1 LNREVRVDVF
11 LAVLTYFGYVFV
23 TAMYTVKA
31 VKFLH
36 LPRHLRWELYPVIHE
51 EKYRYGGSYFEDLN
65 GIEGGRRKAWSRSIL
80 FLLKEYFTLGEYFKR
95 RKGYWLA
102 LYPWHVGFILIICFH
117 IFTFFAALAMVLGL
131 PVSSDS
137 PIFAGKAFYYV
148 VLLVGLVS
156 FISGA
161 LGSIGIM
168 IKRIADY
175 DLRAYATPQNYFTY
189 LFCLAVFLSGLYAW
203 AFVDPTFAEY
213 RHFWVG
219 LITATPVGV
228 APGAALHIIL
238 FDLFLIY
245 LPFTRSMHYV
255 TRLFAFILIRWDD
268 EPNRRGSKLEAELMN
283 LFGEKPTWAAPHFK
297 QGKTWGEQA
306 AK

>member
-1 LNREVRVDVF
+1 MDVF

-23 TAMYTVKA
+23 TAMYTMKA
-31 VKFLH
+31 VKYLH

-51 EKYRYGGSYFEDLN
+51 EKYRYGGSYFEDLDW
-65 GIEGGRRKAWSRSIL
+65 IERGRRKAWPRSIL

-102 LYPWHVGFILIICFH
+102 LYPWHIGFILIISFH

-137 PIFAGKAFYYV
+137 PILAGKAFYYV

-189 LFCLAVFLSGLYAW
+189 LFCLVVFLSGLYAW

-219 LITATPVGV
+219 LITARPVGV

-255 TRLFAFILIRWDD
+255 TRIFAFFLIRWDD
-268 EPNRRGSKLEAELMN
+268 EPNRRGSKLEQELMK
-283 LFGEKPTWAAPHFK
+283 LFGEKVTWSAPHIK
-297 QGKTWGEQA
+297 PGKTWGEQVV
-306 AK
+306 K

>member
-1 LNREVRVDVF
+1 MDVF

>member
-1 LNREVRVDVF
+1 MNVF

-36 LPRHLRWELYPVIHE
+36 LPRHLRWELYPVMHE

-65 GIEGGRRKAWSRSIL
+65 WIEEGRRKAWPRSIL
-80 FLLKEYFTLGEYFKR
+80 FLLKEYFTLGEYFRR

-102 LYPWHVGFILIICFH
+102 LYPWHIGFILIICFH
-117 IFTFFAALAMVLGL
+117 IFTFFAALAMVFGL

-137 PIFAGKAFYYV
+137 PILAGKAFYYV
-148 VLLVGLVS
+148 VLLVGLVA
-156 FISGA
+156 FISGV

-203 AFVDPTFAEY
+203 AFVDPTLAEY

-219 LITATPVGV
+219 LITAKPVAV

-245 LPFTRSMHYV
+245 LPFTRSMHYI
-255 TRLFAFILIRWDD
+255 TRIFAFILIRWDD
-268 EPNRRGSKLEAELMN
+268 EPNRRGSKLERELIK
-283 LFGEKPTWAAPHFK
+283 LFGEKPTWAAPHIK
-297 QGKTWGEQA
+297 QGKTWGEQVV
-306 AK
+306 K

>member
-1 LNREVRVDVF
+1 
-11 LAVLTYFGYVFV
+11 
-23 TAMYTVKA
+23 M
-31 VKFLH
+31 
-36 LPRHLRWELYPVIHE
+36 HE
-51 EKYRYGGSYFEDLN
+51 EKYRYGGSYFEDLDW
-65 GIEGGRRKAWSRSIL
+65 IERGRRKAWPRSIL

-102 LYPWHVGFILIICFH
+102 LYPWHIGFILIISFH

-137 PIFAGKAFYYV
+137 PILAGKAFYYV

-189 LFCLAVFLSGLYAW
+189 LFCLVVFLSGLYAW

-219 LITATPVGV
+219 LITCETRWGC
-228 APGAALHIIL
+228 PGAALHIIL

-245 LPFTRSMHYV
+245 LPLPGRCT
-255 TRLFAFILIRWDD
+255 T
-268 EPNRRGSKLEAELMN
+268 
-283 LFGEKPTWAAPHFK
+283 
-297 QGKTWGEQA
+297 
-306 AK
+306 